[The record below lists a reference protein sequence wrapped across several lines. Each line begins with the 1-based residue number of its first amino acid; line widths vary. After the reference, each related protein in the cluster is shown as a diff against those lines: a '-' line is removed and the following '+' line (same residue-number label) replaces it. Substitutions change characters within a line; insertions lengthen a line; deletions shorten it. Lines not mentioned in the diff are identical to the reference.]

1 MSVILN
7 EAAIRRLL
15 ESPAGPVGR
24 DVQRRADAML
34 SVYKAR
40 ARQIF
45 ENRSGIQGDERVEMR
60 VGDDLE
66 ITIGFLDGRV
76 EQYLAPKIEREPDAI
91 LPQLDA
97 AFRS

>member
-1 MSVILN
+1 MTVTLN

-15 ESPAGPVGR
+15 ESPTGPVGR
-24 DVQRRADAML
+24 DVQRRSNAML
-34 SVYKAR
+34 GVYKAR

-45 ENRSGIQGDERVEMR
+45 ENRPGIQGDERIEMR
-60 VGDDLE
+60 LGDDLE
-66 ITIGFLDGRV
+66 ITIGFLDGRI
-76 EQYLAPKIEREPDAI
+76 EEYLAPKIEREPDRI